1 MCVSILAVNLM
12 GPWRWPSYCF
22 WRCLKACCPG
32 SSGSSHLYEATL
44 KIYQLKRK
52 YLHRRYFTRREKV
65 ASFFIISTTC
75 PKEFWKS
82 EMCSPNNPTPCLFLS
97 ERDSQG
103 FIFQQKHQLNN
114 KVWGFNFSSTLW
126 DFYNVLF
133 LFWVT
138 AAILCYLFYFLSTWV
153 KSFGLSAL
161 VMCKM
166 QINWEENCLFR
177 RLNTT
182 EAINN
187 NSGDTSTSHC
197 PSSPPLCLCSHVMF
211 VQCF

>member
-12 GPWRWPSYCF
+12 GPWRWPSDCF

-32 SSGSSHLYEATL
+32 SSGSSHRYQATL

-52 YLHRRYFTRREKV
+52 YLHRRDFTIREKV

-82 EMCSPNNPTPCLFLS
+82 EMCSPNNPTRCLFLS

-138 AAILCYLFYFLSTWV
+138 AAIFAMFLI
-153 KSFGLSAL
+153 
-161 VMCKM
+161 
-166 QINWEENCLFR
+166 QENKEWQPTILKR
-177 RLNTT
+177 
-182 EAINN
+182 
-187 NSGDTSTSHC
+187 
-197 PSSPPLCLCSHVMF
+197 LCLVDSKKNSRF
-211 VQCF
+211 VPTSSRT

>member
-1 MCVSILAVNLM
+1 MCVPILAVQLM
-12 GPWRWPSYCF
+12 GPWRWPSDCF
-22 WRCLKACCPG
+22 GRCLKACCPG

-52 YLHRRYFTRREKV
+52 YLHRRYFTIREKM

-82 EMCSPNNPTPCLFLS
+82 EMCSPNNPTRCLFLS

-103 FIFQQKHQLNN
+103 
-114 KVWGFNFSSTLW
+114 
-126 DFYNVLF
+126 
-133 LFWVT
+133 VT